1 MKIAFWSNSPGKSG
15 VTGNLTCISIVSA
28 MYQESE
34 MVLFENHVNINNLGS
49 TFLNQNSYDRLQ
61 EKSVYF
67 VENGLGRI
75 LSFCDRKDLVNEG
88 MIYRTCFSVFNQR
101 VFYLPTGGMN
111 PDLLEYRL
119 KNHAGEVMNLLE
131 QFYAT
136 VCIDLSSSSLESSR
150 EILKEADLVV
160 VNLSQNNQQLSHF
173 FRNYSE
179 IREKAFYVIG
189 NYDAQSV
196 ITKRSIVERFGL
208 SGSMVGTIPYNRRF
222 ADALTKGRVIPFLL
236 RQYSCGKENV
246 NYDFMSAV
254 KETVCL
260 FEQAKENRK
269 IQKQKGGAVDGK
281 ARKNLAGSDDRCSGR
296 GNIRTGSLRESNV
309 CGGSYSSDDAAGAGA
324 GIGIPGRDDDSSQGG
339 YYDS

>member
-28 MYQESE
+28 MYQESQ

-61 EKSVYF
+61 EKSLYF
-67 VENGLGRI
+67 VENGLGRV
-75 LSFCDRKDLVNEG
+75 LSYCDRKDLVNAG

-131 QFYAT
+131 QFYNT

-150 EILKEADLVV
+150 EILKEADMIV
-160 VNLSQNNQQLSHF
+160 VNLSQNHQQLSHF
-173 FRNYSE
+173 FRNYSK

-196 ITKRSIVERFGL
+196 ITKGDIVKRYGL
-208 SGSMVGTIPYNRRF
+208 PGAMVGTIPYNRRF

-236 RQYSCGKENV
+236 RQYSCGEENV
-246 NYDFMSAV
+246 NYEFMSAV

-260 FEQAKENRK
+260 LEQAKNSRK
-269 IQKQKGGAVDGK
+269 CERQKGGKEDGK
-281 ARKNLAGSDDRCSGR
+281 QTSDLDGAAAGSSDSGDVR
-296 GNIRTGSLRESNV
+296 AHGLREGIA
-309 CGGSYSSDDAAGAGA
+309 CGGSSQCGDTERTRAGTVDARGA
-324 GIGIPGRDDDSSQGG
+324 DYQSQSG

>member
-28 MYQESE
+28 MYQESQ
-34 MVLFENHVNINNLGS
+34 MVLFENHSNINNLGS

-61 EKSVYF
+61 EKSLYF
-67 VENGLGRI
+67 VENGLGRV
-75 LSFCDRKDLVNEG
+75 LSYCDRKDLVNAG
-88 MIYRTCFSVFNQR
+88 MIYRTCFSIFNQR
-101 VFYLPTGGMN
+101 VFYLPIGGMN

-131 QFYAT
+131 QFYNT

-150 EILKEADLVV
+150 EILKEADLIV
-160 VNLSQNNQQLSHF
+160 VNLSQNHQQLSHF
-173 FRNYSE
+173 FRNYSQ

-189 NYDAQSV
+189 NYDSQSV
-196 ITKRSIVERFGL
+196 ITKSDIVKRYEL
-208 SGSMVGTIPYNRRF
+208 PGSMVGTIPYNRRF

-260 FEQAKENRK
+260 LEQAKCSRK
-269 IQKQKGGAVDGK
+269 SQLRKGGNEDGK
-281 ARKNLAGSDDRCSGR
+281 KTADLDDNAAGSSDSGSVRANGMRKGIACSG
-296 GNIRTGSLRESNV
+296 
-309 CGGSYSSDDAAGAGA
+309 SSECNDTEGPGTGAGDVR
-324 GIGIPGRDDDSSQGG
+324 GTDYQSQSG
-339 YYDS
+339 YSDT